1 MKVIRLSLADYED
14 RLIDSRE
21 SPFIPSSF
29 LLSEDLS
36 FEECLRGAVR
46 NRSSVTGIVLEN
58 VNKQFGQNR
67 RFNLSNCFRR
77 IISKK
82 DSSMTV

>member
-1 MKVIRLSLADYED
+1 MKVIRLNIVDYED

-36 FEECLRGAVR
+36 FEECLRG
-46 NRSSVTGIVLEN
+46 GFN

>member
-1 MKVIRLSLADYED
+1 MKVIRLNIVDYED

-36 FEECLRGAVR
+36 FEECLRGGFRKCKQAVW
-46 NRSSVTGIVLEN
+46 SKSTI
-58 VNKQFGQNR
+58 QFVEL
-67 RFNLSNCFRR
+67 F
-77 IISKK
+77 SKNN
-82 DSSMTV
+82 